1 MKVMS
6 LNICGMGRS
15 CKRSWLR
22 ELTGKLKLAFLG
34 IQETKKQ
41 VIDPF
46 LISSFWGTDDFDFA
60 SNPSNGKSG
69 GILNMWDRNSF
80 FKKEVVLGDGFTAI
94 IGNWR
99 DVLGDFIM
107 VNVYAPQNGHDKPKL
122 WHEFDPNTTY
132 FFNKFIDDAEL
143 QEVVMG
149 ARNFTRINK
158 KGTKLSKL
166 DRFLISTEVLQTWPT
181 IHCTA
186 LPRKFSDHCPIL
198 MESNS
203 ADFGLVPFKFF
214 NSWLNEDSINLLVKS
229 SWGACDPSCNRPDV
243 NLCRKLKALK
253 AILKQWSKNL
263 RHKSVQESALLTK
276 HLEELDLKAEIG
288 VLSESDCNLR
298 FTENIPHRPRF
309 HSNKFKKISELQK
322 CFLER
327 PFEYVEIK
335 NAVWSCGEDKASGP
349 DGFTFRFI
357 RHFWNLIRDDF
368 IKAVKHFE
376 TEKSIARGCNSSF
389 ISLIPKVSNPLLPQ
403 DFRPISLVG
412 CYYKVLSK
420 LLANR
425 LESVMSTIIS
435 NVQTAF
441 LKDRQI
447 TDGPLIINEVISWTK
462 KVNGK
467 LMIFKVDFEKAF
479 DSINWNFIHDIMG
492 QMGFGVKWR
501 DWIFGCLRSGYSSIL
516 INGSPSKEFKLSKG
530 LRQGDPLSPFL
541 FIIAMEALHIAL
553 MEAREKGVFKG
564 VEVGKNKAEISHL
577 QYADDALLVGEW
589 SEINITNLIRI
600 LRCFQVSSGLKVNL
614 NKSRLMGV
622 GVKNDEVKRVARSIK
637 CKNGS
642 LPFIYLG
649 LPVGSSMRKI
659 TSWEPIVSKL
669 HLSSKAKSLSFGGRL
684 TLIKAVMSNLP
695 TNFYYRLQIQLTMV
709 EQILGKSMKDCN
721 VSDRLLKLSGH
732 LSTAWNWRRS
742 IRNGREKEEMESLAC
757 LLEGVELK
765 SGPDGWCWSLE
776 SSGKF
781 SVKSLRVKLDEKI
794 LSLSHE
800 KTRWNSLVP
809 KKVKILVWRADNDS
823 LATRCNLD
831 EVY

>member
-1 MKVMS
+1 MAASMESANVFAEVKETLKVGNSIGFDM
-6 LNICGMGRS
+6 
-15 CKRSWLR
+15 
-22 ELTGKLKLAFLG
+22 
-34 IQETKKQ
+34 
-41 VIDPF
+41 
-46 LISSFWGTDDFDFA
+46 DDA
-60 SNPSNGKSG
+60 
-69 GILNMWDRNSF
+69 
-80 FKKEVVLGDGFTAI
+80 GDGFTAI

-107 VNVYAPQNGHDKPKL
+107 VNIYAPQNGHDKSKL
-122 WHEFDPNTTY
+122 WSDLLHLKNSKLGFWICFGDFNVVREESERKGTEFDPNTTY
-132 FFNKFIDDAEL
+132 SFNKFIDDAEL

-186 LPRKFSDHCPIL
+186 LPCKFSDHCPIL

-203 ADFGLVPFKFF
+203 ADFDPVPFKFF
-214 NSWLNEDSINLLVKS
+214 NSWLNEDSINL
-229 SWGACDPSCNRPDV
+229 
-243 NLCRKLKALK
+243 
-253 AILKQWSKNL
+253 
-263 RHKSVQESALLTK
+263 HKSVQESAHLTK

-298 FTENIPHRPRF
+298 FTENIPRRPRF

-327 PFEYVEIK
+327 PFEYDEIK
-335 NAVWSCGEDKASGP
+335 NAVWSCGEDAVFLKDLLNMMKLRMRSG
-349 DGFTFRFI
+349 
-357 RHFWNLIRDDF
+357 
-368 IKAVKHFE
+368 AV
-376 TEKSIARGCNSSF
+376 EKTRRLVLMD
-389 ISLIPKVSNPLLPQ
+389 SLSVSNPLLPQ
-403 DFRPISLVG
+403 DFRPICLVG
-412 CYYKVLSK
+412 WCYKVLSK

-441 LKDRQI
+441 LKD
-447 TDGPLIINEVISWTK
+447 P
-462 KVNGK
+462 
-467 LMIFKVDFEKAF
+467 F

-516 INGSPSKEFKLSKG
+516 INGSPSKEFKFSKG

-553 MEAREKGVFKG
+553 MEAREKGRSFKALH
-564 VEVGKNKAEISHL
+564 VEKFMAEISHL

-669 HLSSKAKSLSFGGRL
+669 HLKLAKWKAKSLSFGGRL

-695 TNFYYRLQIQLTMV
+695 TYYFSIYKAPNSVINRL
-709 EQILGKSMKDCN
+709 EQIRRKFFWHGGVEEKKVSWVAWSKVAAPVKSGGLGIGSLKAFNLSNLSKWLWRWHTDKEALWYHTLHSIHGPSGGDFLKYTSIATKGSWYDILKACHDVNSLNIPIPSFFTRSIGEGVSVKFWDEVWLGTFKLADVYPRLYALESMKDCN

-732 LSTAWNWRRS
+732 LSTAWKLAARS
-742 IRNGREKEEMESLAC
+742 IVMVEKKRKWKVWLVYLRE
-757 LLEGVELK
+757 
-765 SGPDGWCWSLE
+765 WS
-776 SSGKF
+776 
-781 SVKSLRVKLDEKI
+781 
-794 LSLSHE
+794 
-800 KTRWNSLVP
+800 
-809 KKVKILVWRADNDS
+809 
-823 LATRCNLD
+823 
-831 EVY
+831 